1 MFQRILD
8 QSKLGSD
15 KVPVFRYYLQRHAEL
30 DGDHHG
36 PMALKLLENMSAGDT
51 KVETEIV
58 KQAEKSIEERI
69 IFWDGVLDA
78 LS

>member
-1 MFQRILD
+1 
-8 QSKLGSD
+8 
-15 KVPVFRYYLQRHAEL
+15 
-30 DGDHHG
+30 
-36 PMALKLLENMSAGDT
+36 MALKLLENMSAGDT